1 MKATRLCDEC
11 RVPLGVAR
19 TIDWNSD
26 GTITQRDDPTHRLL
40 FFESDNLDRLWLRLS
55 ELLDVTREHVA
66 ELVIESKS
74 RATRAF
80 LYRTLPWYVNFL
92 ARFIGYRSMISRIE
106 AQGLVMGYG
115 KITVGGQYPERGRP
129 ERLTVFVEDPYS
141 LPLFIGDFKGAA
153 EVLEKRLAGITYQ
166 ALDARRHQVDV
177 TMQEQRL
184 EEEAFELP
192 QEPPRKAGDFEYE
205 RCPSCGVPKDLENF
219 EWDME
224 VGIIKDKETE
234 RRMALFGT
242 AGLKAV
248 FDELTHELGERVT
261 DTIVEIEREN
271 SLSVLRLGEAQ
282 SGFEGLRY
290 RAALRGLGLLTKLEL
305 NQAGMSMRMANPAI
319 PTYIVGLSLGIFE
332 LALHRRGSHY
342 WNIEDDGDLDID
354 VTPT

>member
-1 MKATRLCDEC
+1 
-11 RVPLGVAR
+11 
-19 TIDWNSD
+19 
-26 GTITQRDDPTHRLL
+26 
-40 FFESDNLDRLWLRLS
+40 LRLS

-80 LYRTLPWYVNFL
+80 LFRTLPWYVNFL

-166 ALDARRHQVDV
+166 ALDTRRHQVDV

-192 QEPPRKAGDFEYE
+192 QGPPRKAGDFEYE

-224 VGIIKDKETE
+224 AGVIKEKESE

-242 AGLKAV
+242 AGLLSI
-248 FDELTHELGERVT
+248 FNELTHELGERVT

-271 SLSVLRLGEAQ
+271 ALSAMRVGEAE

-290 RAALRGLGLLTKLEL
+290 RAALRGLGLLTKLDL

-319 PTYIVGLSLGIFE
+319 PAYIVGLALGTFE
-332 LALHRRGSHY
+332 LALHRRGSQY
-342 WNIEDDGDLDID
+342 WNIEDDGDLAIDI
-354 VTPT
+354 TPV